1 MKFRLLLLFTIV
13 VSVAAS
19 AFAQGPVMG
28 FRASAGIGNVS
39 MSNSGGALTP
49 AAVRSL
55 ERDAFQLINTERALL
70 GLPQLKWSDKIAS
83 VARLHSNNM
92 AELNFFSHKGLDGM
106 LVDDRADMLNMG
118 PWSAIGEN
126 IAFMKGFE
134 NPVQRAVEKWLLSP
148 GHKRNLLNPD
158 WTETAIGLAV
168 TPDGKYYFTQVFI
181 KN

>member
-1 MKFRLLLLFTIV
+1 
-13 VSVAAS
+13 
-19 AFAQGPVMG
+19 MG
-28 FRASAGIGNVS
+28 FRAAAGVGSVS
-39 MSNSGGALTP
+39 ITNSGGALTP

-55 ERDAFQLINTERALL
+55 ERDAFQLINTER
-70 GLPQLKWSDKIAS
+70 GLAGLSHLRWSEKIAE

-92 AELNFFSHKGLDGM
+92 AELNFFSHKGLDGL
-106 LVDDRADMLNMG
+106 LVDERADKLNMG

-134 NPVQRAVEKWLLSP
+134 NPVQQAVGKWLLSP

-168 TPDGKYYFTQVFI
+168 TADGKYYFTQVFI